1 MSSATEGRVT
11 PRSEDYSA
19 WYHDVLREAQLVDSS
34 PVRGCFVLMPR
45 GMALWDRFKADLDE
59 RIADTGVVNAS
70 FPLLIPLSFLSRE
83 ADHVEGFAKECALVT
98 HTRLHTAEG
107 GGIEADPDSALQEPF
122 VIRPTSETVIWDSFR
137 KWISTAADLPVLV
150 NQWANVLRWERRT
163 RPFLRTSEFLWQEG
177 HTAHATREEALRRAQ
192 RMQVVYRDVVRS
204 CMAVP
209 VLMGAKS
216 PSERFA
222 GAEET
227 LTIEAMMQDGWAL
240 QSGTSH
246 FLGTAF
252 SDAFGVKYSDAE
264 GHAQPVWATSWGV
277 STRLLGAAI
286 MSHSDDIGF
295 VAPPAVAAFQV
306 EVLAIGKGEALQ
318 RATAAGQVLVRAL
331 RRGGVRATM
340 DTEAKSLSGPGGEEA
355 AGGASARGKLS
366 LGKRRFASERRGTPL
381 RVEIGKRELEQG
393 WAKFSTRVPL
403 DREACDLAAAELFE
417 LAHDSSV
424 EPQHRWTMSDV
435 ASGKRGA
442 MSEHG
447 GVLAANLQ
455 RAAEGEAPELT
466 VVLPGTPLKTGP
478 EHFKMAPALTFA
490 ALEAVHATLLMRRER
505 QLKERTVAV
514 LSYDD
519 LKQHAANL
527 ARTDGEG
534 VSAAALTGPA
544 FLIAPWK
551 DCAVNERRVKDETS
565 LTIRCLNAGE
575 QGPRPEDR
583 CIISGEPAT
592 HLAVFAR
599 AY

>member
-107 GGIEADPDSALQEPF
+107 GGVEADPDSALQEPF

-137 KWISTAADLPVLV
+137 KWISTSADLPVLV

-163 RPFLRTSEFLWQEG
+163 RPFLRTSEFHWQEG
-177 HTAHATREEALRRAQ
+177 HTAHATREEALARAQ
-192 RMQVVYRDVVRS
+192 RMQVVYGDVVRS

-209 VLMGAKS
+209 VLMGEKT

-222 GAEET
+222 GAEAT

-264 GHAQPVWATSWGV
+264 GESRPVWATSWGV

-286 MSHSDDIGF
+286 MSHSDDVGF
-295 VAPPAVAAFQV
+295 VAPPAVAAHQV
-306 EVLAIGKGEALQ
+306 EVLAVGKGEALQ
-318 RATAAGQVLVRAL
+318 AATAAGRALVQAL

-340 DTEAKSLSGPGGEEA
+340 DTDAKSLSGPGGEA
-355 AGGASARGKLS
+355 ASGGASARGKLS

-381 RVEIGKRELEQG
+381 RVEIGRRELEQG
-393 WAKFSTRVPL
+393 WARITPRVAL
-403 DREACDLAAAELFE
+403 DREACELAASELYE
-417 LAHDSSV
+417 LSGDVRVA
-424 EPQHRWTMSDV
+424 PKHRWTMSDV
-435 ASGKRGA
+435 ASGKRRSMA
-442 MSEHG
+442 AHG
-447 GVLAANLQ
+447 GVLAAKNQ
-455 RAAEGEAPELT
+455 EAGEGEAPDMNI
-466 VVLPGTPLKTGP
+466 VLPGTAGKEGP
-478 EHFKMAPALTFA
+478 EHFQMAPAMAFA

-505 QLKERTVAV
+505 QLKERTVPVA
-514 LSYDD
+514 SYDA
-519 LKQHAANL
+519 LKAHAAAL

-534 VSAAALTGPA
+534 ASAAALTGPA
-544 FLIAPWK
+544 FLVAPWK
-551 DCAVNERRVKDETS
+551 DCADNERLVKEETS
-565 LTIRCLNAGE
+565 LTIRCLNAGA
-575 QGPRPEDR
+575 QGPGPEDR
-583 CIISGEPAT
+583 CILSGEPAT